1 MEDWE
6 EVKKGP
12 GWVRM
17 LAIEADGE
25 DCKHEGAFIP
35 TDSPNLW
42 QYERCGYR
50 VPDFNERKEDG

>member
-1 MEDWE
+1 VWRGGFLNCWTMKGLLEKHRLMEDWE

-25 DCKHEGAFIP
+25 DC
-35 TDSPNLW
+35 
-42 QYERCGYR
+42 
-50 VPDFNERKEDG
+50 